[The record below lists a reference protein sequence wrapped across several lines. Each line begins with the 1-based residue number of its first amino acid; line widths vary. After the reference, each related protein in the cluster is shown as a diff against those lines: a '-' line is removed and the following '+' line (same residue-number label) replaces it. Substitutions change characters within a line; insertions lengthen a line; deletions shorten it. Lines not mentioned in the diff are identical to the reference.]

1 MILNEPQ
8 FEKTCTGEF
17 ISAREAGAGRGDRI
31 GAPASSPATESS
43 VEEGRREFRRPN
55 RDRRRGSEA
64 VEFTLVLMPLLIL
77 VLTLVDTAWAVF
89 AKACLQRAVR
99 IGVRTG
105 VTLTASQMAS
115 GACLTDTV
123 KGVVQQNALGLLN
136 GSSGLAKLQV
146 RYFQT
151 PAPDSTGAVT
161 DVSTQAS
168 GNQWGN
174 IMQVSVVNYSLVPL
188 SPRLFP
194 EDKSPLVITVRA
206 ADLIEPNSSPP
217 CIGTAP

>member
-1 MILNEPQ
+1 MSEPQ
-8 FEKTCTGEF
+8 LERTCIGEF
-17 ISAREAGAGRGDRI
+17 ISARAADPGRCDRT
-31 GAPASSPATESS
+31 GAPATSPAKDSS
-43 VEEGRREFRRPN
+43 VHEGGRGCRRSK
-55 RDRRRGSEA
+55 RDRRRGSEV

-105 VTLTASQMAS
+105 VTLTASQIAS

-136 GSSGLAKLQV
+136 GSSGLAKV
-146 RYFQT
+146 KVHYFQT
-151 PAPDSTGAVT
+151 PAPDSTGSAT
-161 DVSTQAS
+161 DVSNQAS
-168 GNQWGN
+168 GDQWGN
-174 IMQVSVVNYSLVPL
+174 IMQVSIERYSLVPL
-188 SPRLFP
+188 APRLFP
-194 EDKSPLVITVRA
+194 EDKSPLVITVSA
-206 ADLIEPNSSPP
+206 ADLIEPNASPP